1 MSEYKMDPL
10 LKNIRKIYPISKN
23 SSEQLKGI
31 FKEKKFKKKA
41 PLSFKNHIS
50 TKFYIVKSGILR
62 SYITDDKGKEFI
74 KFIYTKHSVVGAFS
88 SLIRKKEK
96 NVIIDCL
103 TNCDL
108 IEVDFVEFKNLANS
122 NQEILQ
128 LYNNLLELLFIKLE
142 NRFYELSS
150 LNATQL
156 YLKFKKDNPGI
167 ENLIPLY
174 HIASYLNITPVQ
186 LSRIRK
192 DLYKTK

>member
-1 MSEYKMDPL
+1 MDLL
-10 LKNIRKIYPISKN
+10 LKNIRKIHPIS
-23 SSEQLKGI
+23 EQSFEKLKKI
-31 FKEKKFKKKA
+31 FNEKKFKKNA

-62 SYITDDKGKEFI
+62 SFITDDKGKDYI
-74 KFIYTKHSVVGAFS
+74 KFMYTKHSVVGAFS

-103 TNCDL
+103 TDCDL
-108 IEVDFVEFKNLANS
+108 IEVDFAEFKNLANS

-128 LYNNLLELLFIKLE
+128 LYNNLLEVLFIKLE
-142 NRFYELSS
+142 NRFYELST
-150 LNATQL
+150 LNATEL
-156 YLKFKKDNPGI
+156 YLKFKKENPGI

-186 LSRIRK
+186 FSRIRK

>member
-1 MSEYKMDPL
+1 MNKQN
-10 LKNIRKIYPISKN
+10 KNI
-23 SSEQLKGI
+23 
-31 FKEKKFKKKA
+31 
-41 PLSFKNHIS
+41 
-50 TKFYIVKSGILR
+50 
-62 SYITDDKGKEFI
+62 D
-74 KFIYTKHSVVGAFS
+74 
-88 SLIRKKEK
+88 IRE
-96 NVIIDCL
+96 DY
-103 TNCDL
+103 
-108 IEVDFVEFKNLANS
+108 LAKRD
-122 NQEILQ
+122 
-128 LYNNLLELLFIKLE
+128 NLLELLFIKLE

>member
-74 KFIYTKHSVVGAFS
+74 KFIYTKHAVVGAFS

-108 IEVDFVEFKNLANS
+108 IEVDFAEFKNLANS

-128 LYNNLLELLFIKLE
+128 LYNNLLEVLFIKLE

>member
-1 MSEYKMDPL
+1 MDPL
-10 LKNIRKIYPISKN
+10 LKNIRNIHPIS
-23 SSEQLKGI
+23 EQSFEKFKKI
-31 FKEKKFKKKA
+31 FNEKKFKKKA

-62 SYITDDKGKEFI
+62 SFITDDKGKEFI
-74 KFIYTKHSVVGAFS
+74 KFIYTKHAVVGAFS

-103 TNCDL
+103 TNCD
-108 IEVDFVEFKNLANS
+108 FAEFKNLANS

-128 LYNNLLELLFIKLE
+128 LYNNLLEVLFIKLE

-174 HIASYLNITPVQ
+174 HVASYLNITPVQ

-192 DLYKTK
+192 DLYKT

>member
-1 MSEYKMDPL
+1 MDAL
-10 LKNIRKIYPISKN
+10 LKNIRKIYPISKK

-50 TKFYIVKSGILR
+50 TKFFIVKSGILR
-62 SYITDDKGKEFI
+62 SFITDDKGKEYI
-74 KFIYTKHSVVGAFS
+74 KFIYTKHAVVGAFS

-103 TNCDL
+103 TDCDL
-108 IEVDFVEFKNLANS
+108 IEVDFAEFKNLANS
-122 NQEILQ
+122 NKEILQ

-150 LNATQL
+150 LNATEL

-167 ENLIPLY
+167 ENLIQLY
-174 HIASYLNITPVQ
+174 NVASYLNITPVQ

>member
-41 PLSFKNHIS
+41 TLSFKNHIS

-62 SYITDDKGKEFI
+62 SFITDDKGKEFI
-74 KFIYTKHSVVGAFS
+74 KFIYTKHAVVGAFS

-108 IEVDFVEFKNLANS
+108 IEVDFAEFKNLANS

-128 LYNNLLELLFIKLE
+128 LYNNLLEVLFIKLE

>member
-108 IEVDFVEFKNLANS
+108 IEVDFAEFKNLANS

-150 LNATQL
+150 LNGTQL

-174 HIASYLNITPVQ
+174 HVASYLNVTPVQ

-192 DLYKTK
+192 DLHKTK

>member
-108 IEVDFVEFKNLANS
+108 IEVDFAEFKNLANS

-128 LYNNLLELLFIKLE
+128 LYNSLLELLFIKLE

>member
-41 PLSFKNHIS
+41 TLSFKNHIS

-74 KFIYTKHSVVGAFS
+74 KFIYTKHSVVGAFC
-88 SLIRKKEK
+88 SLIRRKEK

-108 IEVDFVEFKNLANS
+108 IEVDFAEFKNLANS

-128 LYNNLLELLFIKLE
+128 LYNNLLEVLFIKLE

>member
-23 SSEQLKGI
+23 SSKQLKGI

-108 IEVDFVEFKNLANS
+108 IEVDFAEFKNLANS

>member
-1 MSEYKMDPL
+1 MDAL
-10 LKNIRKIYPISKN
+10 LKNIRKIYPISKK

-50 TKFYIVKSGILR
+50 TKFFIVKSGILR
-62 SYITDDKGKEFI
+62 SFITDDKGKEYI
-74 KFIYTKHSVVGAFS
+74 KFIYTKHAVVGAFS

-103 TNCDL
+103 TDCDL
-108 IEVDFVEFKNLANS
+108 IEVDFAEFKNLANS
-122 NQEILQ
+122 NKEILQ

-150 LNATQL
+150 LNATEL

-174 HIASYLNITPVQ
+174 HVASYLNITPVQ

-192 DLYKTK
+192 DL

>member
-1 MSEYKMDPL
+1 MDAL
-10 LKNIRKIYPISKN
+10 LQNIRKIYPISKN
-23 SSEQLKGI
+23 SSERLKKL
-31 FKEKKFKKKA
+31 FKHKKFKKNES
-41 PLSFKNHIS
+41 LSFKNDIS

-62 SYITDDKGKEFI
+62 SFITDDKGKEYI
-74 KFIYTKHSVVGAFS
+74 KFIYTKNSVVGAFS

-103 TNCDL
+103 TDCDL
-108 IEVDFVEFKNLANS
+108 IEVNFAEFKNLANS

-128 LYNNLLELLFIKLE
+128 LYNNLLEILFIKLE

-150 LNATQL
+150 LNATEL

-192 DLYKTK
+192 HLYKTK

>member
-108 IEVDFVEFKNLANS
+108 IEVDFAEFKNLTNS

>member
-108 IEVDFVEFKNLANS
+108 IEVDFAEFKNLANS

>member
-10 LKNIRKIYPISKN
+10 LKNVRKIYPISKN

-108 IEVDFVEFKNLANS
+108 IEVDFAEFKNLANS

>member
-1 MSEYKMDPL
+1 MDPL
-10 LKNIRKIYPISKN
+10 LKNIRNIYPIS
-23 SSEQLKGI
+23 EQSFEKFKKI
-31 FKEKKFKKKA
+31 FNEKKFKKKA

-50 TKFYIVKSGILR
+50 TKFFIVKSGILR
-62 SYITDDKGKEFI
+62 SFITDDKGKEYI
-74 KFIYTKHSVVGAFS
+74 KFIYTKHAVVGAFS

-108 IEVDFVEFKNLANS
+108 IEVDFAEFKNLANS

-128 LYNNLLELLFIKLE
+128 LYNNLLEVLFIKLE

>member
-108 IEVDFVEFKNLANS
+108 IEVDFAEFKNLANS

-150 LNATQL
+150 LNGTQL

>member
-108 IEVDFVEFKNLANS
+108 IEVDFAEFKNLANS

-150 LNATQL
+150 LNATEL

>member
-103 TNCDL
+103 TDCDL
-108 IEVDFVEFKNLANS
+108 IEVDFAEFKNLANS